1 MKEPNYIA
9 DIENTARNNHCC
21 GHELYTPIGW
31 VRARIT
37 GTGRIV
43 WFVNDVRTARATI
56 VRKLMAGPHY
66 A

>member
-9 DIENTARNNHCC
+9 EIENTARNTGCC
-21 GHELYTPIGW
+21 AHELFTPIGW
-31 VRARIT
+31 VKARIT

-43 WFVNDVRTARATI
+43 WFVNDRRTSRTTI
-56 VRKLMAGPHY
+56 VRSLMVGPHY

>member
-9 DIENTARNNHCC
+9 EIETIARNTGCYA
-21 GHELYTPIGW
+21 HELFTPIGW
-31 VRARIT
+31 VKARIT